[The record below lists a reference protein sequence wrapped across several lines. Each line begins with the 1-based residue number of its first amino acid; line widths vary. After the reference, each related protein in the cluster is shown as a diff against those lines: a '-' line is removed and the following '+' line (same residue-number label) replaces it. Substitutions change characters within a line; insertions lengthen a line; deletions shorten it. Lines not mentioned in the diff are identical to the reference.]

1 MFYNTEIIFKL
12 TNPPRA
18 GKKLMKILII
28 DDEPAI
34 VQFLKDGLE
43 ANLYAVESATDGER
57 GAFLGRTGNYDL
69 IILDY
74 MLPKMNGAEV
84 LAEIRHEKKHT
95 PVLML
100 TVKSELK
107 DKNEAFSLGADD
119 YLTKPFLFD
128 ELLLRVRALL
138 KRPAKIDGEFFKLDN
153 LTFNTHSKIIRRDG
167 REIYLTRREFALF
180 EYLMLNRNQI
190 VSRNQILEHVWDYNA
205 DPFSNSVETHLASLR
220 RKLNVNNNRNL
231 IHTFN
236 GRGYKL
242 SLNKLGGSWTVK

>member
-1 MFYNTEIIFKL
+1 
-12 TNPPRA
+12 
-18 GKKLMKILII
+18 MKILII

-43 ANLYAVESATDGER
+43 ANMYIVETAADGER

-74 MLPKMNGAEV
+74 LLPKLNGAEV
-84 LAEIRHEKKHT
+84 LTEIRREKKHV

-100 TVKSELK
+100 TVKSELAEK
-107 DKNEAFSLGADD
+107 DKTFSLGADD

-128 ELLLRVRALL
+128 ELLLHIRALL
-138 KRPAKIDGEFFKLDN
+138 KRPARVEGELLKIDN
-153 LTFNTHSKIIRRDG
+153 LTLNTGRKIIRRAG
-167 REIYLTRREFALF
+167 REIYLTRREFALL
-180 EYLMLNRNQI
+180 EYLMLNRGGI

-205 DPFSNSVETHLASLR
+205 DPFSNSVEAHLASLR
-220 RKLNVNNNRNL
+220 RKLNADGQRNL

-236 GRGYKL
+236 GRGYKIA
-242 SLNKLGGSWTVK
+242 LNKLSGGYARNRRRQN

>member
-1 MFYNTEIIFKL
+1 
-12 TNPPRA
+12 
-18 GKKLMKILII
+18 MKILIV
-28 DDEPAI
+28 DDEAAI
-34 VQFLKDGLE
+34 VQFLKEGLE
-43 ANLYAVESATDGER
+43 ANMYVVETASDGER

-84 LAEIRHEKKHT
+84 LKEIRQEKKHV
-95 PVLML
+95 PILML
-100 TVKSELK
+100 TVKSEIK
-107 DKNEAFSLGADD
+107 DKNEIFSLGADD

-138 KRPAKIDGEFFKLDN
+138 KRPSKTEGEFFKLDN
-153 LTFNTHSKIIRRDG
+153 LTFNTRNKIIRRDG

-180 EYLMLNRNQI
+180 EYLMLNRGQI
-190 VSRNQILEHVWDYNA
+190 ISRNQILEHVWDYNA

-220 RKLNVNNNRNL
+220 RKLNAHGNRNL

-242 SLNKLGGSWTVK
+242 SLNKLGNSWLAK

>member
-1 MFYNTEIIFKL
+1 
-12 TNPPRA
+12 
-18 GKKLMKILII
+18 MKILIV
-28 DDEPAI
+28 DDEAAI

-43 ANLYAVESATDGER
+43 ANMYVVETAADGER

-84 LAEIRHEKKHT
+84 LKELRQEKKHV

-100 TVKSELK
+100 TVKSELAN
-107 DKNEAFSLGADD
+107 KNELFTLGADD
-119 YLTKPFLFD
+119 YLSKPFLFE

-138 KRPAKIDGEFFKLDN
+138 KRPPKVEGEILKIDN
-153 LTFNTHSKIIRRDG
+153 LTLNTRSKVIRRGG
-167 REIYLTRREFALF
+167 REIYLTRREFALL
-180 EYLMLNRNQI
+180 EYFLLNRDKI
-190 VSRNQILEHVWDYNA
+190 VSRSQILDHVWDYNA

-220 RKLNVNNNRNL
+220 RKINLNKNRNL
-231 IHTFN
+231 IHTFT

-242 SLNKLGGSWTVK
+242 ALNKLN

>member
-1 MFYNTEIIFKL
+1 
-12 TNPPRA
+12 
-18 GKKLMKILII
+18 MKILII

-43 ANLYAVESATDGER
+43 ANMYAVESANDGER

-74 MLPKMNGAEV
+74 MLPKLNGAEV
-84 LAEIRHEKKHT
+84 LAEIRREKRHV

-107 DKNEAFSLGADD
+107 DKSEIFALGADD

-138 KRPAKIDGEFFKLDN
+138 KRPAKTEGEFFKIDN
-153 LTFNTHSKIIRRDG
+153 LTLNTRSKIVRRGG
-167 REIYLTRREFALF
+167 REIYLTRREFTLL
-180 EYLMLNRNQI
+180 EYLTLNRGQI

-220 RKLNVNNNRNL
+220 RKLNFNNNRNL
-231 IHTFN
+231 IHTFT

-242 SLNKLGGSWTVK
+242 ALNKLGGYDVKLKTMNDEKK